1 MPAER
6 KLMKKIRK
14 DYKKELTSQVI
25 SDLDEAWGK
34 IVNDLRSRHNL
45 QRKLFLM
52 TAALLIIE
60 NVIILVRCIWY

>member
-1 MPAER
+1 MSTEK

-14 DYKKELTSQVI
+14 DYKKTLTSEVI
-25 SDLDEAWGK
+25 SDLDSAWGK

-60 NVIILVRCIWY
+60 NVILIIIKLVK

>member
-1 MPAER
+1 MSAER

-25 SDLDEAWGK
+25 SDLDSAWGK
-34 IVNDLRSRHNL
+34 IINDLRSRHNL

-52 TAALLIIE
+52 TAAFLIIE
-60 NVIILVRCIWY
+60 NVILIIWKMV